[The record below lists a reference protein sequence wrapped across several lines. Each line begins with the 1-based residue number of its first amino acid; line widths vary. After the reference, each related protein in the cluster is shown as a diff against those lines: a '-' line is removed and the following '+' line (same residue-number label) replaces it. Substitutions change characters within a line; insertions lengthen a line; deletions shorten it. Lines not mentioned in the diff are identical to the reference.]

1 MPGIVV
7 MENGGHN
14 GGHSVHDRDNKA
26 NGPSSR
32 EREGT
37 YPGTDKRKAIDAA
50 SGSTLNGAKDGNGQ
64 PPKAKG
70 QADGAQ
76 NTVATNRSR
85 MNDLPDEIVHIT
97 QGFIPLSTI
106 LVRLAQ
112 ATHDDLQ
119 KAVVDAASVKWMP
132 MALNGNSASGSD
144 LPDDTSEGNRKRK
157 TTLLK
162 FAQDAHTKWVKAL
175 VITDWSRKA
184 ETVSKLIDLK
194 AHLDGKRML
203 FDMTLNQLIELKL
216 SLNQAKLPSPDL
228 KTALQILTTGEAP
241 WIPEPGYIPPPP
253 LTPEEQLKWVE
264 ELNTLLSLRLNL
276 DDYDKIPPQ
285 FKDYSIESGRVTFK
299 VKGEFEVDLTIADE
313 DFEKQ
318 FWFIDFRFDFS
329 PSTDKLS
336 DALMAFL
343 EVQVN
348 EVLGKDG
355 LQGCYQFLH
364 EFVLTHKVNELK
376 RQAIGL
382 VRNSWAVHLKIEP
395 LNRALAIQYWTNRLP
410 PNAPKSWVMVA
421 VQSGKRKKNGQP
433 DPKYPSRL
441 VARWYRDN
449 QEVPD
454 VKLRL
459 NVEALSAEELLKSAI
474 ANHVKHILSTIHAK
488 LVTAPRFVKH
498 ETFMRLQV
506 SETEPLESSLEVQL
520 GGSHKV
526 SLLIEP
532 VTGLVALQPHTR
544 YTLQGENRLN
554 HGVRDVAKDGVNVLE
569 NIRWGFV
576 MDEINRRGRS
586 AGWSLAKSPIGG
598 EDVKRLI
605 KARDGY
611 HALFFQRQGLDPD
624 WFVMLSMSL
633 SGDEWVLVRVNRTG
647 PVGSVRTS
655 INLTFTKE
663 LPTLDD
669 VFWDSLTALVT
680 GMISH
685 VVELEGARN
694 VGVRYL
700 PREDKRKS
708 SPAQAKIPVIFFNVG
723 DVLDPPR
730 QRKRANNAADAPS
743 ETNILPWAAETV
755 EVRFRGVRRDVEDPT
770 RLGATVD
777 ALLHVKHKS
786 KFQQLRGRIDR
797 GVFFDARAGQ
807 FLIRMRGSV
816 GRPIL
821 QTLADHIRSIDRL
834 VKFINAIRFART
846 PIKCKNMS
854 LHRIKFAYK
863 DVMAP
868 GQDGEPREW
877 TAILDMA
884 GAAGVRLIL
893 EDGNPHTR
901 ILDLL
906 TRMANDPDGIIVMIP
921 YLADILPVLSAF
933 SAIEAK
939 WQEVTLAE
947 QGQVEI
953 YAKAA
958 DWLTVHYTITNGFAG
973 QGPRQIVIDLRTRD
987 RDGETFWFVLSR
999 ARGTDPSLASDEEV
1013 SKVLRPVW
1021 DSRGD
1026 GWRGLST
1033 GAAARLGTG
1042 VMDLLQRL
1050 DDAVRTHAT
1059 GAAASGDGAS
1069 TTGHPTQTSETL
1081 SASQTFSSQASRT
1094 ATQQT
1099 SPNPSQPQ
1107 PQPHLNQ
1114 PPPGRRKQV
1123 AANKS
1128 GGRHAP
1134 VVVLD

>member
-1 MPGIVV
+1 
-7 MENGGHN
+7 MENGAHN
-14 GGHSVHDRDNKA
+14 GGRSDHDRDHKA
-26 NGPSSR
+26 NGRLSGGRESSN
-32 EREGT
+32 
-37 YPGTDKRKAIDAA
+37 PPTDKGKAVDSA
-50 SGSTLNGAKDGNGQ
+50 SGSTLNGAKDGSTQ
-64 PPKAKG
+64 PPKPKG
-70 QADGAQ
+70 NSDGLQ
-76 NTVATNRSR
+76 GTVASNRSR

-112 ATHDDLQ
+112 STHDDLQ
-119 KAVVDAASVKWMP
+119 KAIMDAASVKWMP
-132 MALNGNSASGSD
+132 VTMNGNAANGSD

-184 ETVSKLIDLK
+184 ATVSKLIDLK

-241 WIPEPGYIPPPP
+241 WIPEPGYIPPPA

-276 DDYDKIPPQ
+276 EDYDKIPPQ
-285 FKDYSIESGRVTFK
+285 FKDYTIESGRVTFK
-299 VKGEFEVDLTIADE
+299 VRGEFEVDLTIADE

-329 PSTDKLS
+329 PSSEKLS
-336 DALMAFL
+336 DGLMTYL
-343 EVQVN
+343 EAQVN
-348 EVLGKDG
+348 DILGKDG

-376 RQAIGL
+376 RQAIEL
-382 VRNSWAVHLKIEP
+382 VRSSWAVHLKIEP
-395 LNRALAIQYWTNRLP
+395 LNRALALQYWTNRLP
-410 PNAPKSWVMVA
+410 PHAPKSWVMVA
-421 VQSGKRKKNGQP
+421 VQSGKRKKNGEL

-449 QEVPD
+449 QEVSD
-454 VKLRL
+454 IELRL
-459 NVEALSAEELLKSAI
+459 NMEVISAEELLKSAI
-474 ANHVKHILSTIHAK
+474 ANHVEHILSTIHEK
-488 LVTAPRFVKH
+488 LITAPRFVKH
-498 ETFMRLQV
+498 ETFMRLKV
-506 SETEPLESSLEVQL
+506 SPTEPLESTLEVQL

-526 SLLIEP
+526 TLMIEP

-544 YTLQGENRLN
+544 YALQGENRLN
-554 HGVRDVAKDGVNVLE
+554 HGVKDVAKDGVNVLE

-586 AGWSLAKSPIGG
+586 AGWTLAKSPIGN

-611 HALFFQRQGLDPD
+611 HALFFQRQGLGPD

-633 SGDEWVLVRVNRTG
+633 SGDEWVLVRVNRAA
-647 PVGSVRTS
+647 PVGSIRTS
-655 INLTFTKE
+655 INLNFSKE
-663 LPTLDD
+663 QPSLDD
-669 VFWDSLTALVT
+669 AFWDTLTVYIT
-680 GMISH
+680 GIISH
-685 VVELEGARN
+685 AVELEGARDM
-694 VGVRYL
+694 GVRYL
-700 PREDKRKS
+700 PSEDKRKS
-708 SPAQAKIPVIFFNVG
+708 LPAQIKIPVILFNVA

-730 QRKRANNAADAPS
+730 RISKRMNNGADTPC
-743 ETNILPWAAETV
+743 ETNILPWAADTV
-755 EVRFRGVRRDVEDPT
+755 EMHFRGVRRDLEDAT

-777 ALLHVKHKS
+777 AILHVKDKS

-797 GVFFDARAGQ
+797 SVFFYPRAGQ
-807 FLIRMRGSV
+807 FLIRMRGSA
-816 GRPIL
+816 GQPIL
-821 QTLADHIRSIDRL
+821 QTLAGHIRSIDRL

-846 PIKCKNMS
+846 PVKCKDVS

-863 DVMAP
+863 DVVAP

-884 GAAGVRLIL
+884 RGARVRLVL

-906 TRMANDPDGIIVMIP
+906 TRMANNPNGIVVMIP
-921 YLADILPVLSAF
+921 FLADILPVLSAF
-933 SAIEAK
+933 DAMETR
-939 WQEVTLAE
+939 WEEVTSSG

-953 YAKAA
+953 FARAA
-958 DWLTVHYTITNGFAG
+958 DWHSVRYTITNGPDPS
-973 QGPRQIVIDLRTRD
+973 QGPRQIFIDLRTKGRE
-987 RDGETFWFVLSR
+987 GETFWFVSSR
-999 ARGTDPSLASDEEV
+999 RRSTAPSSASDEEV
-1013 SKVLRPVW
+1013 SKILRPVW
-1021 DSRGD
+1021 DSRGE

-1042 VMDLLQRL
+1042 VMELLLAL
-1050 DDAVRTHAT
+1050 DDAVRAHAI

-1069 TTGHPTQTSETL
+1069 TTGLPTQV
-1081 SASQTFSSQASRT
+1081 SQTFSSQGSGT

-1099 SPNPSQPQ
+1099 SPNASQTQ
-1107 PQPHLNQ
+1107 PRQNQ
-1114 PPPGRRKQV
+1114 LFQRRKHV

-1128 GGRHAP
+1128 GGKNAP
-1134 VVVLD
+1134 VMVLD